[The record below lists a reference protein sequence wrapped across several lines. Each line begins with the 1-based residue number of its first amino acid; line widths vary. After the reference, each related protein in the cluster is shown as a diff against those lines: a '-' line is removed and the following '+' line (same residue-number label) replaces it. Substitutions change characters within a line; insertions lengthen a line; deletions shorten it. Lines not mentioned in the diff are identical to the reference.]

1 MINSSPISKHR
12 PKTGFTLVEL
22 LSTISIVGILAYVA
36 SNSMFGFSEQ
46 RRLRSAALEA
56 MDMIHEGRAAVMAK
70 EDADCISLNP
80 DEINKR
86 LVSGVTDLDVDPKTK
101 GNTELCFSLEGWP
114 KAADNTILSVPMTII
129 ISSPAVT
136 SQGDWC
142 IVVSPLLA
150 QTHLGWRPNGKTSCS
165 FDSQGG
171 SL

>member
-56 MDMIHEGRAAVMAK
+56 MDMIHEGRADVMAK
-70 EDADCISLNP
+70 GDADCISLNP
-80 DEINKR
+80 DNINQR
-86 LVSGVTDLDVDPKTK
+86 LVSGVTDLDVDPKTE

-114 KAADNTILSVPMTII
+114 LAADNTILSVPMTLF
-129 ISSPAVT
+129 ISSPAVD

-142 IVVSPLLA
+142 IVVTPLLA

>member
-56 MDMIHEGRAAVMAK
+56 MDMIHAGRAEVMAK
-70 EDADCISLNP
+70 EDTDCISLNP
-80 DEINKR
+80 DDINQR
-86 LVSGVTDLDVDPKTK
+86 LVSGVTDLDVDPKTD
-101 GNTELCFSLEGWP
+101 GNTQLCFSPEGWP
-114 KAADNTILSVPMTII
+114 LAADNTILSVPMTLF
-129 ISSPAVT
+129 ISSPAVD

-142 IVVSPLLA
+142 
-150 QTHLGWRPNGKTSCS
+150 RCCN
-165 FDSQGG
+165 
-171 SL
+171 

>member
-56 MDMIHEGRAAVMAK
+56 MDMIHEGRTAVMAK
-70 EDADCISLNP
+70 GDADCISLNP
-80 DEINKR
+80 DNINQR
-86 LVSGVTDLDVDPKTK
+86 LVSGVADLDVDPKTE
-101 GNTELCFSLEGWP
+101 GNTQLCFSLEGWP
-114 KAADNTILSVPMTII
+114 LAADNTILSVPMTII
-129 ISSPAVT
+129 ISSLAVT

-150 QTHLGWRPNGKTSCS
+150 QTHLGWRPNGKTICG
-165 FDSQGG
+165 FDGEGG

>member
-1 MINSSPISKHR
+1 MINSNPISKRR

-56 MDMIHEGRAAVMAK
+56 MDMIREGRADVMAK
-70 EDADCISLNP
+70 GDADCISLNP
-80 DEINKR
+80 DDINQR
-86 LVSGVTDLDVDPKTK
+86 LVSGVTDLDVNPKTN
-101 GNTELCFSLEGWP
+101 GNTQLCFSPEGLP
-114 KAADNTILSVPMTII
+114 VEPDNTILSVPMTMI
-129 ISSPAVT
+129 ISSPTV
-136 SQGDWC
+136 SGQGDWC

-150 QTHLGWRPNGKTSCS
+150 QTHLGWRPNGKTSCG
-165 FDSQGG
+165 FDGEGG

>member
-1 MINSSPISKHR
+1 MMNSSPISKHR

-22 LSTISIVGILAYVA
+22 LSTISLVGILAYVA
-36 SNSMFGFSEQ
+36 SNSMFGFAEQ

-56 MDMIHEGRAAVMAK
+56 MDMIHAGRAEVMAQG
-70 EDADCISLNP
+70 DADCISLNP
-80 DEINKR
+80 DNINQR
-86 LVSGVTDLDVDPKTK
+86 LVSGVTDLDVDPKTD
-101 GNTELCFSLEGWP
+101 GNTELCFSPEGWP
-114 KAADNTILSVPMTII
+114 LAADNTILSVPMTLF
-129 ISSPAVT
+129 ISSPAVD

-142 IVVSPLLA
+142 IVVTPLLA

>member
-56 MDMIHEGRAAVMAK
+56 MDMIHAGRAAVMAK
-70 EDADCISLNP
+70 GDADCISLNP
-80 DEINKR
+80 DNINQR
-86 LVSGVTDLDVDPKTK
+86 LVSGVTDLDVDPKTE

-114 KAADNTILSVPMTII
+114 LAADNTILSVPMTLF
-129 ISSPAVT
+129 ISSPAVD

-142 IVVSPLLA
+142 IVVTPLLA